1 MVVTAEAMS
10 TFTNPDDFDTAV
22 VFADA
27 ATATL
32 VHGPNS
38 PGFAGA
44 RALLHRPVLSA
55 RGEDG
60 TILHHGR
67 RGDPNINMDGLK
79 VFPMAV
85 RQLIAL
91 LKQASA
97 ESAIAVENL
106 DYIIPHQAN
115 GRILEA
121 VDQRLKLPKGR
132 LVNRVRHSGNTSS
145 SSIPLV
151 LAELLDGTPAPRG
164 TAGLCAFGG
173 GFTFGAAVLEFR

>member
-1 MVVTAEAMS
+1 MS
-10 TFTNPDDFDTAV
+10 QYTDPNDFDTAI

-32 VHGPNS
+32 VHGPES
-38 PGFAGA
+38 PLYSRS
-44 RALLHRPVLSA
+44 RAWLHRPVLSA

-67 RGDPNINMDGLK
+67 PGEPNVNMDGLK

-85 RQLIAL
+85 RQLISL
-91 LKQASA
+91 LRQAC
-97 ESAIAVENL
+97 EKGHQAVEEL

-115 GRILEA
+115 GRILDA
-121 VDQRLKLPKGR
+121 VDQRLKLPSGR

-145 SSIPLV
+145 STIPLV
-151 LAELLDGTPAPRG
+151 LAELLAGNPSPKGR
-164 TAGLCAFGG
+164 AGLCAFGG
-173 GFTFGAAVLEFR
+173 GFTFGAALLEFGRAEGS